1 MSFGSGRLLNYY
13 HGTPDDQH
21 NFWVY
26 PPDHSLPNPPWDTHF
41 PANLFCN
48 NNVFVGQEGILKHYR
63 CMGHFGITQNLDDNI
78 FANKNMIEIDENF
91 I

>member
-1 MSFGSGRLLNYY
+1 MSFGSGR
-13 HGTPDDQH
+13 
-21 NFWVY
+21 
-26 PPDHSLPNPPWDTHF
+26 
-41 PANLFCN
+41 
-48 NNVFVGQEGILKHYR
+48 LKHYR